1 MSLFVKDVF
10 SELDLDDLNVII
22 ASLSI
27 CYERTSDVFLK
38 NSYKRVFDKI
48 EEGVKHYEM

>member
-1 MSLFVKDVF
+1 MFF
-10 SELDLDDLNVII
+10 FELDLDDLNVIV

-27 CYERTSDVFLK
+27 CYERTSDDSLK
-38 NSYKRVFDKI
+38 NSYKRVLDKI